1 MKNRKSSLGRTALF
15 GNATVVLLLALFFVA
30 TPGHAVVFY
39 STNDLAYN
47 TTAPT
52 GMLANS
58 GWQHEGS
65 WSNFL
70 GTAIAPSF
78 FITAQHVGGNIGEPF
93 TLNGTT
99 YTTTAVYNDS
109 GTDLAIWKVNATF
122 SAWAS
127 LYTAS
132 SEVGSPLVVFGKG
145 LGRGAEVWADSELKG
160 WKWSGNLTNRW
171 GENVVTGTTNYN
183 GSTLLYAQF
192 DAGAG
197 VNEATLAGGD
207 SGGGV
212 FIQQNSTWRLAGINY
227 AVDGP
232 FNTTNTGGGFNAAL
246 FDEGGLYYTNDVT
259 KTWDYITPE
268 ATNIPA
274 SFYAT
279 SISARQSWIN
289 SIIIPEPATPLL
301 VIFGA
306 AGLFLTVRR
315 RAGGSRPPGAMA
327 APWRNGGACV
337 EHGASQMPQLSLAGP
352 NRARR
357 SRSTSWFRHPSPS
370 TFQHTQ

>member
-1 MKNRKSSLGRTALF
+1 MKNRESSLGRTALF
-15 GNATVVLLLALFFVA
+15 RNATTLLLALFSA
-30 TPGHAVVFY
+30 AAPGHAVVFH
-39 STNDLAYN
+39 STNDLTYN

-52 GMLANS
+52 GALANS
-58 GWQHEGS
+58 GWQYEGS

-99 YTTTAVYNDS
+99 YTTTAVYNDP

-132 SEVGSPLVVFGKG
+132 SEVGSSLVVCGKG
-145 LGRGAEVWADSELKG
+145 LGRGAEVWADGELKG

-171 GENVVTGTTNYN
+171 GENVVTGTTNYA
-183 GSTLLYAQF
+183 GSTLLYARF

-197 VNEATLAGGD
+197 TNEATLAGGD

-212 FIQQNSTWRLAGINY
+212 FIQQNSTWRLAGVNY

-232 FNTTNTGGGFNAAL
+232 FNTNDTGGGFNAAI
-246 FDEGGLYYTNDVT
+246 FDEGGLYYKDGSSWIYVTNQTD
-259 KTWDYITPE
+259 
-268 ATNIPA
+268 NIPT

-289 SIIIPEPATPLL
+289 SIIIPEPATSLL
-301 VIFGA
+301 TAVGTS
-306 AGLFLTVRR
+306 GLFLTVRR
-315 RAGGSRPPGAMA
+315 RARRPSA
-327 APWRNGGACV
+327 AHSNP
-337 EHGASQMPQLSLAGP
+337 ETH
-352 NRARR
+352 
-357 SRSTSWFRHPSPS
+357 
-370 TFQHTQ
+370 